1 MKNLLKIVSFSIF
14 TLLLTVGSSF
24 AQEEV
29 KSAKSEKKC
38 GSGCCSTK
46 DSDSKMKKGHMD
58 HKEVSDHHSID
69 KNKDGKIFE
78 CPMKCEAGKD
88 AAGECSKCGMKLKE
102 VSVKDSE
109 HKHEKKEH
117 KMMDHS
123 KMDHSKMDHKEMS
136 DHHSIDK
143 NKDGKI
149 FECPMKCE
157 AGKDAAGECSK
168 CGMKLKEVSVKDSEH
183 KHEKKE
189 HKMMDHSKMDHSKMD
204 HKEMSDHHSIDK
216 NKDGKI
222 FECPMKCEAGKDAP
236 GECSKCGMDLK
247 EVLI

>member
-14 TLLLTVGSSF
+14 TLLLVVGSSF

-46 DSDSKMKKGHMD
+46 DSDSKMKHSKMEN
-58 HKEVSDHHSID
+58 KQMSNHHSID

-102 VSVKDSE
+102 ISVKDSE
-109 HKHEKKEH
+109 HKHGNKEH

-123 KMDHSKMDHKEMS
+123 KMDHSKMKHSKMEHKEMS
-136 DHHSIDK
+136 NHHSIDK

-168 CGMKLKEVSVKDSEH
+168 CGMDLNEVSIVH
-183 KHEKKE
+183 
-189 HKMMDHSKMDHSKMD
+189 
-204 HKEMSDHHSIDK
+204 
-216 NKDGKI
+216 
-222 FECPMKCEAGKDAP
+222 
-236 GECSKCGMDLK
+236 
-247 EVLI
+247 